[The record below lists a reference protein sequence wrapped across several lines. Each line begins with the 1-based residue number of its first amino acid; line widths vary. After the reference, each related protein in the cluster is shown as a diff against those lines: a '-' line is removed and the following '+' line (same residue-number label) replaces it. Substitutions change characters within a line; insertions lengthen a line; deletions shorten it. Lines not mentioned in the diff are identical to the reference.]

1 MTYSLEIDGVSR
13 AGKHL
18 DFFLKNPAAFLAT
31 VDCVLSINAEEPQ
44 IIYQKLFFGVSATGN
59 EYVG

>member
-1 MTYSLEIDGVSR
+1 MTNSLEIDGISLD
-13 AGKHL
+13 GKHL

-31 VDCVLSINAEEPQ
+31 VDYVLSINAEEPQ
-44 IIYQKLFFGVSATGN
+44 FIYQKLFFGVSGTGN